1 SHAGQLW
8 LLLCLSV
15 DAPVLGCTLLIYI
28 IMRTLNTPISL
39 VQNQLTTQLL
49 SNGNALNWN
58 FLTHSWIYIFE
69 LFQLNFDSIWHSIV
83 ALLLVISL
91 CFGGF
96 DLSEA
101 DISSGKYAFLGLIGI
116 TFIMLLLVSF
126 LGFHAALLP
135 FLVNITV
142 WIYLVFIIS
151 IVILAIINL
160 IMYILNI
167 IL

>member
-1 SHAGQLW
+1 
-8 LLLCLSV
+8 
-15 DAPVLGCTLLIYI
+15 
-28 IMRTLNTPISL
+28 
-39 VQNQLTTQLL
+39 
-49 SNGNALNWN
+49 
-58 FLTHSWIYIFE
+58 
-69 LFQLNFDSIWHSIV
+69 
-83 ALLLVISL
+83 
-91 CFGGF
+91 
-96 DLSEA
+96 
-101 DISSGKYAFLGLIGI
+101 
-116 TFIMLLLVSF
+116 MLLLVSF